1 MDRAVVR
8 CPVIVV
14 TGVLAMAAWPT
25 ASSAQQGWSTAADF
39 LSAISTT
46 GGTIYAPLVEVDAA
60 GNAIALWTEPGL
72 TGNGVGPI
80 VRTARR
86 SILAGSWSEPF
97 TLASG
102 PPSSNASDLGM
113 DAAGNAV
120 AVWSSSYIS
129 ANRTVDAARFDA
141 STGQWT
147 PIAAGQRS
155 IVASSGQVAMNAA
168 GDVLLC
174 VVENVS
180 PGGVTCR
187 SYVAAT
193 ATWSTPQTVT
203 SVFASTLD
211 VEIDGAGNGIAVW
224 LTSNGV
230 TVQAARFVAATST
243 WLSPVDLAAGLPSP
257 GVPGPQLA
265 MNDAGDAVAT
275 WTRGTALEASRL
287 PAGASAW
294 TPSATL
300 STPLSFAN
308 EAARAVVA
316 PSGNVT
322 VAWVQTGPGV
332 RASLPRFVAVSRYD
346 VTSATWTPMTIQG
359 QSGFAYGPPAIDGD
373 PQGNVHVMWSRSL
386 ASPGIRLL
394 AARFTSATGQ
404 WTTVTDLSAV
414 NQAAYNPD
422 VAVDDRGNAIA
433 TWFQTAGGFSVP
445 QSLRWAATPAPVT
458 IIEVTPSAGTVAV
471 GVGLLPGI
479 DPALAPTT
487 FEYSLDG
494 GTSWVTR
501 SPAGTSSPLV
511 VSGLT
516 DGVPVAFG
524 VRAVNVAGVGAPS
537 TLLQVRAGA
546 AAAATP
552 TNLRLVARA
561 GNRLT
566 FAWVA
571 PATGFVPTGYEIE
584 GGIAGQVL
592 ATVPTGGPATQFS
605 VPAPDGTFFVRVVAT
620 AGALRSA
627 PSNEIVVTV
636 GGVSAPSPPENL
648 LASKSGP
655 TIVLS
660 WTTVLDR
667 GATTST
673 AITVS
678 GPPSTLTALVP
689 AGEWTSFPAIP
700 GRTEYDVTVAAV
712 NGGGASGPSNAVVVA
727 ASAACSGAPN
737 PPRAFSASTQG
748 GVVYL
753 DWLPP
758 ATGEAVT
765 SYVVSVTGAFTGS
778 FMLPGRTLAAPVP
791 SGSYTVRVS
800 SVGPCGTSAP
810 SAAQTIVVL

>member
-1 MDRAVVR
+1 MRVDGR
-8 CPVIVV
+8 
-14 TGVLAMAAWPT
+14 GHHGLAGACALTLLCAGAA
-25 ASSAQQGWSTAADF
+25 SAQQGWGTSPDL
-39 LSAISTT
+39 LSGISTT

-60 GNAIALWTEPGL
+60 GNAIALWTEPGS
-72 TGNGVGPI
+72 TANGTGPI

-86 SILAGSWSEPF
+86 SATTDSWSEPL

-102 PPSSNASDLGM
+102 PPSSIAADLGM
-113 DAAGNAV
+113 DASGNAV
-120 AVWSSSYIS
+120 AVWSSSFIS
-129 ANRTVDAARFDA
+129 ANRAVGASRFDA
-141 STGQWT
+141 ATGRWT
-147 PIAAGQRS
+147 PIDVGQRS
-155 IVASSGQVAMNAA
+155 VAAVGGQVAMNAV
-168 GDVLLC
+168 GDALLC
-174 VVENVS
+174 VIESVS

-193 ATWSTPQTVT
+193 ATWSTPQIVT
-203 SVFASTLD
+203 TQFASTLD
-211 VEIDGAGNGIAVW
+211 VEVDGAGNGIAMW
-224 LTSNGV
+224 LASSGV
-230 TVQAARFVAATST
+230 TVQTARFDAATSM
-243 WLSPVDLAAGLPSP
+243 WGAPVDLAAGLPSP

-265 MNDAGDAVAT
+265 MNEAGDAVAT
-275 WTRGTALEASRL
+275 WTRGTTLEASRL

-294 TPSATL
+294 TSPTTL
-300 STPLSFAN
+300 SSSLSFNN
-308 EAARAVVA
+308 EAARPVVA
-316 PSGNVT
+316 PSGDVT
-322 VAWVQTGPGV
+322 VAWVQTGPSV
-332 RASLPRFVAVSRYD
+332 RATVARFVAASRYD
-346 VTSATWTPMTIQG
+346 VTSATWTYTALPDQT
-359 QSGFAYGPPAIDGD
+359 GFPYGPPAIDVHT
-373 PQGNVHVMWSRSL
+373 QGNVHVVWSRSL

-394 AARFTSATGQ
+394 ASRYTVATGA
-404 WTTVTDLSAV
+404 WTTVTDLSAES
-414 NQAAYNPD
+414 QSAYNPD
-422 VAVDDRGNAIA
+422 VAVDDRGNAVA
-433 TWFQTAGGFSVP
+433 TWFQTASGFSVP

-458 IIEVTPSAGTVAV
+458 IVDVTPSAGTVGV
-471 GVGLLPGI
+471 GVALPAGI

-487 FEYSLDG
+487 LEYSLDG
-494 GTSWVTR
+494 GRSWVAR

-516 DGVPVAFG
+516 DGVPVTVG

-546 AAAATP
+546 GAGTTP
-552 TNLRLVARA
+552 TNFRLAARA

-636 GGVSAPSPPENL
+636 GGGSAPSPPENL

-678 GPPSTLTALVP
+678 GPPSTLTAVVP
-689 AGEWTSFPAIP
+689 PGEWTSFPAFP
-700 GRTEYDVTVAAV
+700 GRTEYNVMVAAV
-712 NGGGASGPSNAVVVA
+712 NAGGTSGPSNAVVVA
-727 ASAACSGAPN
+727 ASATCNGAPN

-748 GVVYL
+748 GVAYL

-758 ATGEAVT
+758 ATGEAVGF
-765 SYVVSVTGAFTGS
+765 YVVSVTGAFTGS
-778 FMLPGRTLAAPVP
+778 FTLPVRTLATPVA
-791 SGSYTVRVS
+791 SGSYTVSVA

-810 SAAQTIVVL
+810 SAPQTIVVP